1 MSAINLDKKGRFRS
15 IIVSFRM
22 SPEESDLLNHYVKI
36 SGLTKQDYIIN
47 NVFNKRI
54 VINGNPRVFRHIKN
68 ELLII
73 NEELIRINDIS
84 PSDDLFELIKY
95 ITQVC
100 EKMNY
105 P

>member
-1 MSAINLDKKGRFRS
+1 
-15 IIVSFRM
+15 M
-22 SPEESDLLNHYVKI
+22 SPEESDLLNHYVKV
-36 SGLTKQDYIIN
+36 SGLTKQDFIIN
-47 NVFNKRI
+47 NVFNKNI

-84 PSDDLFELIKY
+84 PRDDLFELIKY
-95 ITQVC
+95 IAQVC
-100 EKMNY
+100 EKMNS